1 MNNKAPKCTCP
12 KPLNEDDLFKCLC
25 ARYDWHCEQEYIQ
38 RMEDA
43 DEVELALTRTTQ
55 RIHTQETWHEV
66 SKG

>member
-12 KPLNEDDLFKCLC
+12 KPLHDDDLFKCLC

-43 DEVELALTRTTQ
+43 DEMERALTAA
-55 RIHTQETWHEV
+55 QELGTRWEMY
-66 SKG
+66 S